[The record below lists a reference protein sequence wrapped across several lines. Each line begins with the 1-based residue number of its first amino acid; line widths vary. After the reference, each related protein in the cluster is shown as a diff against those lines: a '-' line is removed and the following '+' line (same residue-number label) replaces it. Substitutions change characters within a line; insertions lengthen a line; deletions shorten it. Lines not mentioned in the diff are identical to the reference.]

1 MFDIKAYD
9 PDRGINNNITYTLL
23 KINYGVNT
31 LMDPFIKVDSETG
44 AVSTSVDIDREKY
57 DVSNY
62 FEVIKSLCKALMINL
77 NSSKAIL

>member
-1 MFDIKAYD
+1 MILLQDTFLFDIKAYD

-44 AVSTSVDIDREKY
+44 AVSTSMDIDREKY
-57 DVSNY
+57 EVSNY
-62 FEVIKSLCKALMINL
+62 FEVSESLQ
-77 NSSKAIL
+77 